1 MKNPPRPPAGDSA
14 PDGVGLERETAVR
27 ALGRPRDFRLVFT
40 NGCFDVL
47 HVGHVESLR
56 AARALGDRLVVG
68 LNSDASVRRLK
79 GPGRPLI
86 PAGDRARI
94 LAALRSVDA
103 VVVFEEDTP
112 ETLVRELLPDVLV
125 KGADYE
131 GEEIAGAAAVREAGG
146 EVRLLPLVPGRS
158 TSSLVRR
165 MAAREVDR
173 TGGASDGAWP
183 ERPDRLL
190 VATRNPHKLDEMRE
204 LLGEVPAR
212 LVSLQ
217 DVGAEPLEVE
227 EQLETAAS
235 FAGNALAKA
244 IHFHARTGMTTLAED
259 SGLCVQALGVGPGVR
274 TKRFAPPE
282 WARRFGRD
290 AANNRW
296 LLERL
301 RGVPSG
307 ERGACYRCAAA
318 VVDGRGR
325 LVVEGEVCG
334 RIAEDLR
341 GEGGFGYD
349 PIFLLPERGRTFGEL
364 PREVKQATSHR
375 ARAMA
380 RLRPWLLG
388 GEPG

>member
-1 MKNPPRPPAGDSA
+1 MTESVPAGAGRA
-14 PDGVGLERETAVR
+14 PRDGILDRQAAVR
-27 ALGRPRDFRLVFT
+27 ALARPRDFRLVFT
-40 NGCFDVL
+40 NGCFDLL

-56 AARALGDRLVVG
+56 VARSLGDRLVVG

-79 GPGRPLI
+79 GPGRPLV
-86 PAGDRARI
+86 PAGDRALI
-94 LAALRSVDA
+94 LASLRSVDA

-112 ETLVRELLPDVLV
+112 EQLVRDLLPDVLV

-131 GEEIAGAAAVREAGG
+131 GEEVAGAAAVREAGG

-158 TSSLVRR
+158 TTALVQE
-165 MAAREVDR
+165 MVARGATL
-173 TGGASDGAWP
+173 TGGAAGMDRP
-183 ERPDRLL
+183 HRPDRLL

-204 LLGEVPAR
+204 LLGDVPTR
-212 LVSLQ
+212 LLSLQ
-217 DVGAEPLEVE
+217 DVGAEPLEE
-227 EQLETAAS
+227 EARLETAET

-244 IHFHARTGMTTLAED
+244 LHFQARTGMTTLAED
-259 SGLCVQALGVGPGVR
+259 SGLCVEALGLGPGVR

-282 WARRFGRD
+282 WAKRYGRD

-296 LLERL
+296 LLERM
-301 RGVPSG
+301 RGVPPA
-307 ERGACYRCAAA
+307 ERGACYRCAAV

-325 LVVEGEVCG
+325 LLVEGEVCG
-334 RIAEDLR
+334 RIAEELR
-341 GEGGFGYD
+341 GDGGFGYD
-349 PIFLLPERGRTFGEL
+349 PLFLLPERGHTFGEL
-364 PREVKQATSHR
+364 PRDVKQATSHR

>member
-1 MKNPPRPPAGDSA
+1 
-14 PDGVGLERETAVR
+14 VLERGAAVQ

-47 HVGHVESLR
+47 HRGHVESLA

-79 GPGRPLI
+79 GPGRPLV
-86 PAGDRARI
+86 PAEDRARI
-94 LAALRSVDA
+94 LASLRPVDA

-112 ETLVRELLPDVLV
+112 EALVRELLPDVLV
-125 KGADYE
+125 KGADYD
-131 GEEIAGAAAVREAGG
+131 GEKIAGAEAVREAGG
-146 EVRLLPLVPGRS
+146 QVRLLPLLPGRS
-158 TSSLVRR
+158 TSALVRR
-165 MAAREVDR
+165 MAARGVGLA
-173 TGGASDGAWP
+173 GGAGTRRP
-183 ERPDRLL
+183 EPPDRLL

-204 LLGEVPAR
+204 LLGEVPTE

-217 DVGAEPLEVE
+217 DVGAEPLEE
-227 EQLETAAS
+227 EADLETADS

-244 IHFHARTGMTTLAED
+244 LHFHARTGMTTLGED
-259 SGLCVQALGVGPGVR
+259 SGLCVDALGAGPGVR
-274 TKRFAPPE
+274 TRRFAPDE
-282 WARRFGRD
+282 WARRYGRD

-301 RGVPSG
+301 RGVPPA

-318 VVDGRGR
+318 VVDGIGR

-334 RIAEDLR
+334 RIAESLR

-349 PIFLLPERGRTFGEL
+349 PLFLLPERGHTFGEL

-388 GEPG
+388 GEPR